1 MGVNENEARKFIQ
14 ELQNVSREETKA
26 ATSNYLRVTT
36 GTVIS
41 VSDDTATI
49 RLAYAPSDGSG
60 DFTAP
65 IITRQTIS
73 VGDAVNIAYWCNLS
87 TAVVLSK

>member
-1 MGVNENEARKFIQ
+1 MNENEARKFIQ
-14 ELQNVSREETKA
+14 ELQNVSREEAKS

-41 VSDDTATI
+41 VSGDTATI

-60 DFTAP
+60 DFIAP